1 MMEKYV
7 DKLQRRL
14 PDKVTAPL
22 DASTIETVCCVIGTA
37 EYCDETMPLLAEQLL
52 RVIAVDFQDRVTFS
66 NEQELLSNLMNHA
79 IGVLVSSVSVS
90 LDGAFQKM
98 NRTGWEQFSQDVGD
112 HSSYVGEISEQLSKQ
127 FAPIATS
134 LSKIHYRFF
143 CDKFVQAFV
152 KRFIDEIFNCRK
164 ISEQG
169 AQQLLLDTALIK
181 TTLLETPVIA
191 GNGRQMQTAY
201 SNYVL
206 REMGRA
212 ETMLKVLSSPD
223 VVDASAV
230 SALLG
235 DDRPAG
241 EIESLLALRAAD
253 GDQGLIRG
261 DDDYGVSGVA
271 ALGSSMM
278 NLGDSLTL
286 KGTKAG
292 EDMKKGFTDLKKSM
306 SSKLGF
312 PGVSLTGIT
321 GRKAGSSGAP

>member
-1 MMEKYV
+1 
-7 DKLQRRL
+7 
-14 PDKVTAPL
+14 
-22 DASTIETVCCVIGTA
+22 
-37 EYCDETMPLLAEQLL
+37 
-52 RVIAVDFQDRVTFS
+52 
-66 NEQELLSNLMNHA
+66 
-79 IGVLVSSVSVS
+79 
-90 LDGAFQKM
+90 M
-98 NRTGWEQFSQDVGD
+98 NRTGWERFAQDCAD
-112 HSSYVGEISEQLSKQ
+112 HSEYAAEISERLEKQ

-152 KRFIDEIFNCRK
+152 KRFIDEIYKCKK

-223 VVDASAV
+223 VVDAAAV

-235 DDRPAG
+235 DDRPASEAAA
-241 EIESLLALRAAD
+241 EIERLLALRAAGD
-253 GDQGLIRG
+253 GGDGGL
-261 DDDYGVSGVA
+261 
-271 ALGSSMM
+271 LGS
-278 NLGDSLTL
+278 
-286 KGTKAG
+286 
-292 EDMKKGFTDLKKSM
+292 
-306 SSKLGF
+306 
-312 PGVSLTGIT
+312 
-321 GRKAGSSGAP
+321 

>member
-1 MMEKYV
+1 M
-7 DKLQRRL
+7 
-14 PDKVTAPL
+14 
-22 DASTIETVCCVIGTA
+22 G
-37 EYCDETMPLLAEQLL
+37 MPLLAEQLL
-52 RVIAVDFQDRVTFS
+52 RVIAGDFQDRVTFC
-66 NEQELLSNLMNHA
+66 NEQELLSSLMNHA
-79 IGVLVSSVSVS
+79 IGVLVSSVSCS
-90 LDGAFQKM
+90 LDEAFQKM
-98 NRTGWEQFSQDVGD
+98 NRTSWARFAQDVGD
-112 HSSYVGEISEQLSKQ
+112 HSSYVGEISDQLSKQ

-223 VVDASAV
+223 VVDASAI

-235 DDRPAG
+235 DDRPAA
-241 EIESLLALRAAD
+241 EIESLLALRATDAESAFRGED
-253 GDQGLIRG
+253 GDG
-261 DDDYGVSGVA
+261 YGVSGVA
-271 ALGSSMM
+271 ALGSMM
-278 NLGDSLTL
+278 NLGDSL
-286 KGTKAG
+286 KGMKAP
-292 EDMKKGFTDLKKSM
+292 EDLKKSFTDIKKNV
-306 SSKLGF
+306 SKFGF
-312 PGVSLTGIT
+312 SGVSLTGIT
-321 GRKAGSSGAP
+321 GRKAGPSSGAS